1 MTATAGRTEKH
12 EDIAMPGRLFSPNRR
27 EFVAGTAALAA
38 ASALP
43 LPAFAANKV
52 TLGDFEVT
60 TFTDGHIN
68 LPAALRAPN
77 ADPEK
82 WKEVLERA
90 GRSGDTYKSPIN
102 VTLVK
107 TPDELILIDF
117 GSGPR
122 FVPTTGKL
130 EAALSDGGIDPMN
143 ITKVILTHGHP
154 DHLWGALNDFD
165 ELTFPEATY
174 YVAETEFAFWKD
186 PDAMQSLP
194 EDRQFFAV
202 GAKTRF
208 ESIEERMKFV
218 KEDDEVVAGIRVFE
232 THGHT
237 QGHIS
242 VELKQ
247 GSESLV
253 VLGDAMTNPVLSFE
267 YPEWQAGTD
276 HLPDVGAATRKR
288 LLDQLFAS
296 KARIIGYHL
305 PPPGIGTVVKKGA
318 GYAYEALA

>member
-1 MTATAGRTEKH
+1 
-12 EDIAMPGRLFSPNRR
+12 MPTKSFSLNRR
-27 EFVAGTAALAA
+27 EFVAATAVVAA

-43 LPAFAANKV
+43 HPAFAASKV
-52 TLGDFEVT
+52 TIGDFEVM

-68 LPAALRAPN
+68 LPSSLRAPN
-77 ADPEK
+77 ADETK
-82 WKEVLERA
+82 WKDVLERA

-130 EAALSDGGIDPMN
+130 EAALSDGGIDPGDV
-143 ITKVILTHGHP
+143 TKVVLTHGHP
-154 DHLWGALNDFD
+154 DHLWGSTNDFD

-174 YVAETEFAFWKD
+174 YVAEKEFEFWKE
-186 PDAMQSLP
+186 PDNAMKFLP
-194 EDRQFFAV
+194 EERQFFAV

-208 ESIEERMKFV
+208 EAIEERMQFV
-218 KEDDEVVAGIRVFE
+218 KEDDEIVSGMRVFE

-247 GSESLV
+247 GSDSLV

-267 YPEWQAGTD
+267 FPQWHAGTD
-276 HLPDVGAATRKR
+276 HLPEVGAATRKR

-296 KARIIGYHL
+296 KAKIIGYHL
-305 PPPGIGTVVKKGA
+305 PPPGIGMVVKKGA
-318 GYAYEALA
+318 GYAYEAIS